1 MHLEIVRGM
10 HNSGKTKYIYDKI
23 KELSRDMEKSCILL
37 VPEQTTYEKEK
48 EIIGYLDTEGIIN
61 IRILSLKRLA
71 FAVLEET
78 GGIKTTVINDYGKIM
93 LLGNIMRKKK
103 GELSVFKKTSSHEGI
118 YKEFN
123 RLINEFKSCG
133 ISIDFIKAVSS
144 SITDDENLRNKLN
157 DIGIVYDELQKYL
170 DEKFLDDEDTIS
182 LSSKKIHESS
192 LVRNS
197 HIFLDEFEKFTVNEM
212 NLVRELVKHSKEAVV
227 SVTLPHDADLQV
239 DSQEEFE
246 SGRKMITALKSL
258 GEDGIDVEEKYMNGR
273 SNLKDD
279 IYFLSSSIFGY
290 DNVFYKGEPE
300 NIGFFY
306 AVNPYEEIKTAADM
320 IITDV
325 RDRGY
330 RWKDIALV
338 TGDENQYAVNV
349 ENVFSEY
356 EIPYF
361 IDRKRDIISHPL
373 VVMILSILDIGIKN
387 YRQGDVIRFLKCGY
401 TNLDMCSIEDLEN
414 HVIKYGINGYKW
426 KMEFKYGSG
435 KLENLEDTRKTVV
448 NLLRGVEGLVKESA
462 WEEKVNLLVQ
472 IITDLNI
479 YEKIKNETYELRN
492 REMFE
497 EAYENSQIWNSMM
510 EIFEQTVNIS
520 GQSETGIREF
530 RDIIK
535 TGFEE
540 FSISIIP
547 PEDDCVV
554 LGVIGKT
561 LVEKK
566 KVYFVGMNEGMVPV
580 LRTSRGIL
588 YDDER
593 DYLIEK
599 GAGIFSSSDD
609 VSLEKYKIGKI
620 LNSVS
625 DELVFSYSLGDMEEG
640 R

>member
-227 SVTLPHDADLQV
+227 SVTLP
-239 DSQEEFE
+239 
-246 SGRKMITALKSL
+246 R
-258 GEDGIDVEEKYMNGR
+258 
-273 SNLKDD
+273 
-279 IYFLSSSIFGY
+279 
-290 DNVFYKGEPE
+290 
-300 NIGFFY
+300 
-306 AVNPYEEIKTAADM
+306 
-320 IITDV
+320 
-325 RDRGY
+325 
-330 RWKDIALV
+330 
-338 TGDENQYAVNV
+338 
-349 ENVFSEY
+349 
-356 EIPYF
+356 
-361 IDRKRDIISHPL
+361 
-373 VVMILSILDIGIKN
+373 
-387 YRQGDVIRFLKCGY
+387 
-401 TNLDMCSIEDLEN
+401 
-414 HVIKYGINGYKW
+414 
-426 KMEFKYGSG
+426 
-435 KLENLEDTRKTVV
+435 
-448 NLLRGVEGLVKESA
+448 
-462 WEEKVNLLVQ
+462 
-472 IITDLNI
+472 
-479 YEKIKNETYELRN
+479 
-492 REMFE
+492 
-497 EAYENSQIWNSMM
+497 
-510 EIFEQTVNIS
+510 
-520 GQSETGIREF
+520 
-530 RDIIK
+530 
-535 TGFEE
+535 
-540 FSISIIP
+540 
-547 PEDDCVV
+547 
-554 LGVIGKT
+554 
-561 LVEKK
+561 
-566 KVYFVGMNEGMVPV
+566 
-580 LRTSRGIL
+580 
-588 YDDER
+588 
-593 DYLIEK
+593 
-599 GAGIFSSSDD
+599 
-609 VSLEKYKIGKI
+609 
-620 LNSVS
+620 
-625 DELVFSYSLGDMEEG
+625 
-640 R
+640 